1 MTRES
6 AITHLA
12 HKIIRCKTTG
22 ESKADGVNVVAL
34 EMATTA
40 LEEQEPKWN
49 PIKTR
54 PMDEEER
61 EEWSAKLGY
70 KLEDYEA
77 VIYTSLPDEGQ
88 DVLICLQNGVV
99 TIDALEQDDCGCYF
113 VEYGDIEGVVA
124 WMPLPEPWKDDKE
137 WKD

>member
-1 MTRES
+1 MTRKN

-12 HKIIRCKTTG
+12 HKIIGCKCTG

-40 LEEQEPKWN
+40 LEEQETGKWN
-49 PIKTR
+49 PLKTR

-61 EEWSAKLGY
+61 EEWSSKLGY

-77 VIYTSLPDEGQ
+77 VIYMPPLPDEGQ
-88 DVLICLQNGVV
+88 EVLICLRNGSRK
-99 TIDALEQDDCGCYF
+99 TDTFTED
-113 VEYGDIEGVVA
+113 EYGGYFFEYDIDKVVA
-124 WMPLPEPWKDDKE
+124 WMPLPEPWKGEEND
-137 WKD
+137 